1 MFKYSEQQ
9 QLEIKRE
16 LNVLILLFQNSE
28 RKCKLTFKIMF
39 YSDMNIKR
47 YNVEE
52 DKLSVSRIWNIL
64 HIAL

>member
-1 MFKYSEQQ
+1 MVFKYSEQQ

-28 RKCKLTFKIMF
+28 RKCKLTFKIML

-52 DKLSVSRIWNIL
+52 DKLSVSRIL
-64 HIAL
+64 

>member
-16 LNVLILLFQNSE
+16 LNVLILLFQNSK
-28 RKCKLTFKIMF
+28 RKCKLTFKIML

-52 DKLSVSRIWNIL
+52 DKLSVSRIL
-64 HIAL
+64 

>member
-16 LNVLILLFQNSE
+16 LNVLILLFQNSK
-28 RKCKLTFKIMF
+28 RKCKLTFKIML

-52 DKLSVSRIWNIL
+52 DNLSVSRIL
-64 HIAL
+64 